1 MISSALSRRRLLR
14 AGLGLAA
21 LSAVAACSTTTALS
35 PVAPVGPVMD
45 MTAEALPLVNQARAK
60 KGLPPLVADPVT
72 IAAARDQA
80 ERMAGAGKMAH
91 KLGSEDFGARMRRM
105 KVPLPAAENIASG
118 QRSVEAAVAAW
129 ITSPRHYENMMGRFE
144 TLGVVRAVNSADGRP
159 YWAMVLGSKPRPGR
173 GSVARFPLKLF

>member
-1 MISSALSRRRLLR
+1 MSFSDISRRGVLA
-14 AGLGLAA
+14 AGFGLAA
-21 LSAVAACSTTTALS
+21 IAALSACSTTTALS

-45 MTAEALPLVNQARAK
+45 QTTEALPLVNQARAK
-60 KGLPPLVADPVT
+60 KGLPPLIADATV

-80 ERMAGAGKMAH
+80 EHMASAGKMAH
-91 KLGSEDFGARMRRM
+91 KLGSEEFGARMRRM

-144 TLGVVRAVNSADGRP
+144 TLGVVRAANSADGRP
-159 YWAMVLGSKPRPGR
+159 YWAMVLGSRPRADQGPL
-173 GSVARFPLKLF
+173 ARFPLKLF

>member
-1 MISSALSRRRLLR
+1 MSFSVLSRRGVLG
-14 AGLGLAA
+14 ASFGLAA
-21 LSAVAACSTTTALS
+21 IAALSACSTTTALS

-45 MTAEALPLVNQARAK
+45 QTTEALPLVNQARAK
-60 KGLPPLVADPVT
+60 KGLPPLIADPIT

-80 ERMAGAGKMAH
+80 ENMANAGKMAH
-91 KLGSEDFGARMRRM
+91 KLGPEDFGARMRRM

-118 QRSVEAAVAAW
+118 QRTVEAAVAAW